1 MRLVPVLISSL
12 AVVLAAAPAASAAA
26 PPKPYAQYSISA
38 TAAPVAGLPGAT
50 GYPRA
55 HVLVPSAWKVTKRS
69 AGRITLRTDKRSCPY
84 LVTFSVRFA
93 AGPAGS
99 AADHV
104 AAAVPAASPAYVM
117 DSGVRRAYAWR
128 VVRQRDTQR
137 LDGMQAVAST
147 ANWAGLPSG
156 QAVWNEL
163 RASAPKANPATGCHS
178 GFYREVARQ
187 IGDALAVNTRI
198 S

>member
-1 MRLVPVLISSL
+1 MRLLPVLL
-12 AVVLAAAPAASAAA
+12 LTLAALLIGAPLASAAA
-26 PPKPYAQYSISA
+26 APKPYTQYSLSG
-38 TAAPVAGLPGAT
+38 AAVPVVGLPGAT

-55 HVLVPSAWKVTKRS
+55 HVLVPSAWKVTRRS

-84 LVTFSVRFA
+84 LVTFSVRLA

-104 AAAVPAASPAYVM
+104 AAAVPAAQPAYVM
-117 DSGVRRAYAWR
+117 DSGVRRTYAWR
-128 VVRQRDTQR
+128 VVRQLSTQR
-137 LDGMQAVAST
+137 LDGMQAVASGSI
-147 ANWAGLPSG
+147 WKGLPSG
-156 QAVWNEL
+156 QAVWSEL
-163 RASAPKANPATGCHS
+163 VASAPKANPAAGCHS

>member
-1 MRLVPVLISSL
+1 MRLPVLLLTVISAAL
-12 AVVLAAAPAASAAA
+12 VAAPVASAAA
-26 PPKPYAQYSISA
+26 PPKPYTQYSISA
-38 TAAPVAGLPGAT
+38 NAAPVAGLPGAT

-55 HVLVPSAWKVTKRS
+55 QVLVPSAWKVTKRS
-69 AGRITLRTDKRSCPY
+69 AGRITLRTDKRTCPY

-104 AAAVPAASPAYVM
+104 TAALPAATPAYVM

-128 VVRQRDTQR
+128 VVRQPDTQR
-137 LDGMQAVAST
+137 LDGLQAVAST
-147 ANWAGLPSG
+147 INWAGLPSG
-156 QAVWNEL
+156 QTVWNEL
-163 RASAPKANPATGCHS
+163 RASAPKASASVGCHS